1 MECLNSNGAS
11 AGWHSRRT
19 INSASSPG
27 THTTPGDSSGGSR
40 RMSLE
45 FLRSYSN
52 APSPVQPGGLS
63 RRARISDPG
72 TYERV
77 LDETGSGGG
86 EMGSIAEGVE
96 RGERNAAS
104 SLGRSIAAWSVP
116 RVGGTAD
123 AGARGAG
130 AREGARARGRGDGRG
145 EGTGRDGAG
154 GDGMRQDRLP
164 IHRRRG
170 GLRQRD
176 CPGARQGARRRRPV
190 TYDETHG
197 RLTLATN

>member
-1 MECLNSNGAS
+1 MECLNSNGGS

-19 INSASSPG
+19 INVSSP
-27 THTTPGDSSGGSR
+27 TQTTPGDSSGGSR

-77 LDETGSGGG
+77 LDETGLGGG

-104 SLGRSIAAWSVP
+104 VGGPSPGPSLGWEERRERVRAAL
-116 RVGGTAD
+116 
-123 AGARGAG
+123 
-130 AREGARARGRGDGRG
+130 ERARVPVHVDAATGAER
-145 EGTGRDGAG
+145 GTGRDGAG
-154 GDGMRQDRLP
+154 GDGMREDRLP
-164 IHRRRG
+164 IHGRRG

-190 TYDETHG
+190 TDDETHG

>member
-1 MECLNSNGAS
+1 MVGGQRAAMECLNSNGS

-19 INSASSPG
+19 INVSSP
-27 THTTPGDSSGGSR
+27 TQTIPGDSSGGSR

-77 LDETGSGGG
+77 LDETGLGGG

-104 SLGRSIAAWSVP
+104 VGGPSPGPSLGWEERRERVRAALERARVP
-116 RVGGTAD
+116 VHADAATGAERVPGATALVVMGCAKIVYPFTAD
-123 AGARGAG
+123 AVVCANEIVLARVRELVAG
-130 AREGARARGRGDGRG
+130 V
-145 EGTGRDGAG
+145 
-154 GDGMRQDRLP
+154 Q
-164 IHRRRG
+164 
-170 GLRQRD
+170 
-176 CPGARQGARRRRPV
+176 
-190 TYDETHG
+190 
-197 RLTLATN
+197 